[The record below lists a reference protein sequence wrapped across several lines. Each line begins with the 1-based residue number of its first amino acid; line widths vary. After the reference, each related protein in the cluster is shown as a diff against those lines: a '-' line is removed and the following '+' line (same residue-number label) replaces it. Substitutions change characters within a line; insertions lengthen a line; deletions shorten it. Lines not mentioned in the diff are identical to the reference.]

1 MSSSISQAF
10 KGLNLAHAESESDH
24 GNIFDV
30 SYQYLSK
37 VRDFQDVHSFHNCLV
52 ALILMDRYHRAYQ
65 LLQEVGED
73 VHGRFLIEKLYI
85 YYKLGKTAMLNALV
99 DSALEAPMDDIVVR
113 ALKHIRA
120 QNDYREGVNSH
131 ALELYHELIAANGDV
146 DLLVDLACNER
157 AIVSQANFMAD
168 NAAQTV
174 DVVSTTAQAESTY
187 DLFYNESLI
196 LLSQNRFD
204 DALQVLQRAEA
215 LCTDQNGP
223 EELLAELAPIR
234 TTLAYVYQ
242 TLGEPQRAREILSS
256 LRSEALDD
264 SMIKLIVTNNYYS
277 SAPVKTES
285 VHLNLV
291 QRELDLAKNLHHL
304 QAKLT
309 KPQYQ
314 TIVKNNLLLNYTTST
329 LAKTSSYLQP
339 RFAQAW
345 SQLFPNDKTPTLY
358 KVLLRLGITYEELTG
373 GKSDSR
379 RLAKQVYKF
388 ILQQRQLPEVTS
400 EFISAILLLVHLNH
414 ETGNYANSI
423 SILESLLIDDE
434 DFKANAEAPCL
445 AGLLIKAYEA
455 ENLTAKL
462 QAYLSHLTLLFQE
475 GGVEDKLN
483 TNPDFYDFAKI
494 IAFKLI
500 LINEEKAQGIFVA
513 LLKARP
519 NDELVHTMVNQ
530 EETIKLE
537 SVENLTSS
545 TGSIDDLL
553 NTEIEDLILQRFSHK
568 SATPTTTKHKKTAQN
583 AASKV
588 VKAKRAPKFS
598 TQKTVKPN
606 DQFDVNSLDKERWL
620 PMRMRSYYKPSK
632 KDKKKN
638 AGHQGSTEP
647 TGGAQKK
654 KKKGKK

>member
-10 KGLNLAHAESESDH
+10 KGLNLAHAVSESDH

-37 VRDFQDVHSFHNCLV
+37 VREFQDVHSFHNCLV

-73 VHGRFLIEKLYI
+73 VHSSFLIEKLYI
-85 YYKLGKTAMLNALV
+85 YYKLGKTALLNALV

-120 QNDYREGVNSH
+120 QNDYREGDNSH

-146 DLLVDLACNER
+146 DLIVDLACNER

-174 DVVSTTAQAESTY
+174 DVVSTTAEAESTY
-187 DLFYNESLI
+187 DLLYNESLI
-196 LLSQNRFD
+196 LLSQNRFE

-242 TLGEPQRAREILSS
+242 TLGEPQKAREILSS
-256 LRSEALDD
+256 LRSKALDD
-264 SMIKLIVTNNYYS
+264 SIIKLIVTNNYYS
-277 SAPVKTES
+277 SAPVRTES
-285 VHLNLV
+285 ISLNLV

-309 KPQYQ
+309 RPQYQ

-329 LAKTSSYLQP
+329 LAKTSSYLQT
-339 RFAQAW
+339 RFDQAW

-358 KVLLRLGITYEELTG
+358 KVLLRLGVTYEELTG
-373 GKSDSR
+373 GESNWR
-379 RLAKQVYKF
+379 RVSKQLYKF
-388 ILQQRQLPEVTS
+388 ILQQMQVSEVTPEV
-400 EFISAILLLVHLNH
+400 ISAILLLVHLSH
-414 ETGNYANSI
+414 QTGHYANTI
-423 SILESLLIDDE
+423 SVLESLLIDD
-434 DFKANAEAPCL
+434 DKFKANAEAPCL
-445 AGLLIKAYEA
+445 AGLLIKVYET

-462 QAYLSHLTLLFQE
+462 QAYLSHLALYIQD
-475 GGVEDKLN
+475 GGVEDKLS
-483 TNPDFYDFAKI
+483 TNSDFYDFAKI

-500 LINEEKAQGIFVA
+500 LIDEEKAQGIFAA

-519 NDELVHTMVNQ
+519 HDELIQTMVNQ
-530 EETIKLE
+530 NKEIRLE
-537 SVENLTSS
+537 SVESLTSS
-545 TGSIDDLL
+545 TASIDTLL
-553 NTEIEDLILQRFSHK
+553 KTEIEDLILQRFSHR
-568 SATPTTTKHKKTAQN
+568 SATSTTTKHKKSAQI

-598 TQKTVKPN
+598 AQKIVKPS
-606 DQFDVNSLDKERWL
+606 DQFDVNLLDKERWL
-620 PMRMRSYYKPSK
+620 PMRLRSYYKPSK

-638 AGHQGSTEP
+638 AGHQGSIEP
-647 TGGAQKK
+647 AGGVQKK